1 MTTLLF
7 FILFCL
13 LTALLYFAMT
23 WLAGFLLGLGSSGTA
38 AVAKVT
44 FSHAIRMKIA
54 IVVLLLLIVLLPLMS
69 MIIDGDGT
77 LIGKLQT
84 FASYGMGLIGF
95 LLSILTIAISCFT
108 LSNDLR
114 RKHLYLTV
122 TKPIRRFELLF
133 GKLIGTILLNFIL
146 LTLFGSILYAGIV
159 YIHRV
164 SDAPRD
170 QVVRAEHE
178 FFTARIGLKPQMD
191 YELLSQKAR
200 ERFLEL
206 QSKRQLPEGMSLSRV
221 MSELQSEELMKAK
234 SVPPGG
240 QKIWEFNNVR
250 IKNAQDPETVIFI
263 RYKYQAS
270 VEPPDGQVYG
280 QWRIGDL
287 RQKGPTEARTQ
298 IFGMDGQEATRTM
311 HEFVVPAAAV
321 AEDGYLALAFRN
333 NSSMNRTVIIPE
345 EVEVLYRT
353 GTFTGNYVRTILLM
367 FVQLV
372 FLSIL
377 GISLTTFLSFP
388 IAILISVSVFLV
400 GLINFFIMDAIGM
413 VSDSILL
420 IYSYII
426 RPLLWMLPHFDQMYQ
441 PGWYIVDGKTLEW
454 TFLLSTIGITICIK
468 GLLLLAAGMLIF
480 SRREVAKA
488 VV

>member
-1 MTTLLF
+1 MTTPIF

-13 LTALLYFAMT
+13 LAALLYLVMT
-23 WLAGFLLGLGSSGTA
+23 WLTGFLLGFGSSPIT

-54 IVVLLLLIVLLPLMS
+54 IVVLILLIVLLPLMS

-84 FASYGMGLIGF
+84 FASYGLGLIGF

-122 TKPIRRFELLF
+122 TKPIRRFELLL
-133 GKLIGTILLNFIL
+133 GKLLGTVLLNVIL

-159 YIHRV
+159 IIPRIA
-164 SDAPRD
+164 DATPE
-170 QVVRAEHE
+170 QVVKAEHE
-178 FFTARIGLKPQMD
+178 FFTARIGLKPELD
-191 YELLSQKAR
+191 YDAMRQKAR
-200 ERFLEL
+200 ERF
-206 QSKRQLPEGMSLSRV
+206 QDMQTKRQLPEGMSLSRV
-221 MSELQSEELMKAK
+221 MAELQSEELMKAK
-234 SVPPGG
+234 SVAPGG
-240 QKIWEFNNVR
+240 QKVWEFHKVR
-250 IKNAQDPETVIFI
+250 IDDLQNPDAVIFI
-263 RYKYQAS
+263 RYKYQTS

-280 QWRIGDL
+280 QWRVGDL
-287 RQKGPTEARTQ
+287 RQKGPADARTQ
-298 IFGMDGQEATRTM
+298 IYGMDGQEATRTV
-311 HEFVVPAAAV
+311 HEFAVPADAV
-321 AEDGYLALAFRN
+321 AEDGYLAVAFRN
-333 NSSMNRTVIIPE
+333 NPSMNRTVIIPE

-353 GTFTGNYVRTILLM
+353 GNFSGNYLRSVLLM
-367 FVQLV
+367 FVQLT

-377 GISLTTFLSFP
+377 GISLTTCLSFP
-388 IAILISVSVFLV
+388 ISILISVSVFFV
-400 GLINFFIMDAIGM
+400 GLINFFIVDAVESVGE
-413 VSDSILL
+413 SILT
-420 IYSYII
+420 IYSYTIK
-426 RPLLWMLPHFDQMYQ
+426 PALWLLPHFDQMYQ
-441 PGWYIVDGKTLEW
+441 PSWYIVDGRTLEW
-454 TFLLSTIGITICIK
+454 TFLLSTIGITLCIK